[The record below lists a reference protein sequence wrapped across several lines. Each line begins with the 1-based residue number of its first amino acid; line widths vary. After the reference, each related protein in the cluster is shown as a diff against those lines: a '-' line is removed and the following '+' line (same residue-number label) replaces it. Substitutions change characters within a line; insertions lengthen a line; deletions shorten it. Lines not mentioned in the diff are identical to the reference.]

1 MDQDKIEMPT
11 LHTNLSKITH
21 GWSKMLGLSKLG
33 MFLYDLQQKVMFDTH
48 QIVGKYVLQG
58 WQKINIENFPF
69 ESPHFS
75 IAKEHF
81 FFLFIIAQ
89 NDPKLVHL
97 ESTLHKLPIC
107 IKNKQNGVHELHTN
121 QVCKICTSKLKR
133 KKEKKNK
140 KKRAK
145 TQNKT
150 NKILDPMHMLTDSLC
165 FGVDAHGM

>member
-97 ESTLHKLPIC
+97 ESTLHKLSIC
-107 IKNKQNGVHELHTN
+107 IKNKQNDVCELHTD
-121 QVCKICTSKLKR
+121 QVCIICTSRLSLR
-133 KKEKKNK
+133 EKIFNE
-140 KKRAK
+140 
-145 TQNKT
+145 
-150 NKILDPMHMLTDSLC
+150 
-165 FGVDAHGM
+165 